1 MKHFDNWRIAAR
13 QLALLAALCLP
24 GAWAQAL
31 DRLVYPLSVG
41 VDSRYQ
47 YDWAVL
53 RMALDKSRPRFG
65 AYSLHQAA
73 TSMSPAR
80 ITQELLMPTGHIN
93 ILVRAT
99 APELERQFLP
109 VRIPVDRG
117 LLSYRIFLVRQ
128 DDLARFA
135 AVRTLDD
142 LRRLRAGL
150 GRDWADVPVLRAAGL
165 PTEEGTAYEGLFSM
179 LEAGRFDYFSR
190 GADEALR
197 EYDER
202 RASHPRLAI
211 EPTLLLH
218 YPLPRYFF
226 VRRDAEGKQLAA
238 RIEAGLE
245 TMVRDGS
252 LNTLFQHYKGAT
264 IARANLLHR
273 RVLTIPN
280 PTLSPQTPL
289 SRSELWYVPLG
300 GK

>member
-1 MKHFDNWRIAAR
+1 MKRSATWRFPAR
-13 QLALLAALCLP
+13 HVLLLAALCLH

-41 VDSRYQ
+41 LDSRYE

-53 RMALDKSRPRFG
+53 RMALDKSRARYG
-65 AYSLHQAA
+65 AYSLHQAT

-99 APELERQFLP
+99 APELEQQFTP

-117 LLSYRIFLVRQ
+117 LLGYRVFLVRQ

-142 LRRLRAGL
+142 LRHLRAGL
-150 GRDWADVPVLRAAGL
+150 GRDWIDVPVLRVAGL
-165 PTEEGTAYEGLFSM
+165 PTEEGSAYEGLFSM

-202 RASHPRLAI
+202 RASHPKLVI

-226 VRRDAEGKQLAA
+226 LRRDAEGKQLAA
-238 RIEAGLE
+238 RIAAGME
-245 TMVRDGS
+245 IMVRDGS
-252 LNTLFQHYKGAT
+252 LNTLFQRYKGAT
-264 IARANLLHR
+264 IAAANLRRR

-280 PTLSPQTPL
+280 PTLSRQTPL
-289 SRSELWYVPLG
+289 SRSELWYDPLNG
-300 GK
+300 R

>member
-1 MKHFDNWRIAAR
+1 MRQDDNWRLQCCR
-13 QLALLAALCLP
+13 LALLAMLCLQ
-24 GAWAQAL
+24 GAWAQAY

-41 VDSRYQ
+41 VDSRYE

-53 RMALDKSRPRFG
+53 RMALDKSRPQFG
-65 AYSLHQAA
+65 PYALHQAT

-93 ILVRAT
+93 VLVRAT

-117 LLSYRIFLVRQ
+117 LLGYRVFLVRR
-128 DDLARFA
+128 DDLPRFA
-135 AVRTLDD
+135 AVHTLDD
-142 LRRLRAGL
+142 LRKLRAGL
-150 GRDWADVPVLRAAGL
+150 GKDWIDVPVLRAAGL
-165 PTEEGTAYEGLFSM
+165 PTEEGSAYEGLFSM

-190 GADEALR
+190 GTDEALR

-202 RASHPRLAI
+202 RASHPKLAI

-226 VRRDAEGKQLAA
+226 LRRDAEGKRLAA

-245 TMVRDGS
+245 SMVRDGS
-252 LNTLFQHYKGAT
+252 LNTLFQRYKGAT
-264 IARANLLHR
+264 IAAANLKQR

-280 PTLSPQTPL
+280 PTLSPHTPL
-289 SRSELWYVPLG
+289 ARSELWFDPFN

>member
-1 MKHFDNWRIAAR
+1 MKHFEKWRIPAR

-24 GAWAQAL
+24 GAWAHAF

-53 RMALDKSRPRFG
+53 RMALDKSRGRYG

-80 ITQELLMPTGHIN
+80 ITQEMLMPTGHIN

-117 LLSYRIFLVRQ
+117 LLGYRVFLVRQ
-128 DDLARFA
+128 DDLPRFA

-150 GRDWADVPVLRAAGL
+150 GKDWVDVHVLRAAGL
-165 PTEEGTAYEGLFSM
+165 PTEEGSAYEGLFSM

-197 EYDER
+197 EYEER
-202 RASHPRLAI
+202 RASHPKLTI
-211 EPTLLLH
+211 EPTVLLH

-226 VRRDAEGKQLAA
+226 LRRDAEGKQLAA

-264 IARANLLHR
+264 IARANLRQR

-289 SRSELWYVPLG
+289 SRSELWYDPLN

>member
-1 MKHFDNWRIAAR
+1 MEHFDNWRIAVWR
-13 QLALLAALCLP
+13 LALLAALCLP
-24 GAWAQAL
+24 GMRAHAY
-31 DRLVYPLSVG
+31 DRLVYPLSLG
-41 VDSRYQ
+41 VDSRYE

-53 RMALDKSRPRFG
+53 RMALDKSRAQFG
-65 AYSLHQAA
+65 AYSLHQAT

-117 LLSYRIFLVRQ
+117 LLGYRIFLVRH
-128 DDLARFA
+128 DDLPRFA
-135 AVRTLDD
+135 AVHSLHD
-142 LRRLRAGL
+142 LRALRAGL
-150 GRDWADVPVLRAAGL
+150 GKDWIDVPVLRAAGL
-165 PTEEGTAYEGLFSM
+165 PTEEGSAYEGLFSM

-190 GADEALR
+190 GVDEALR

-202 RASHPRLAI
+202 RASHPKLAV

-226 VRRDAEGKQLAA
+226 LRRDAEGKQLAA

-252 LNTLFQHYKGAT
+252 LNTLFQQYKGAT
-264 IARANLLHR
+264 IAAANLKQR
-273 RVLTIPN
+273 RVLTIRN

-289 SRSELWYVPLG
+289 SRSELWYDPLN

>member
-1 MKHFDNWRIAAR
+1 MKHFEKWRIPAR
-13 QLALLAALCLP
+13 HLALLAALCLP
-24 GAWAQAL
+24 GTWAQAF

-53 RMALDKSRPRFG
+53 RMALDKSRGRYG

-73 TSMSPAR
+73 TSMAPAR

-117 LLSYRIFLVRQ
+117 LLGYRVFLVRQ
-128 DDLARFA
+128 DDLPRFA
-135 AVRTLDD
+135 AIRTLDD

-150 GRDWADVPVLRAAGL
+150 GKDWADVPVLRAAGL
-165 PTEEGTAYEGLFSM
+165 PTEEGSAYEGLFSM

-211 EPTLLLH
+211 EPTVLLH

-226 VRRDAEGKQLAA
+226 LRRDAEGKRLAA

-252 LNTLFQHYKGAT
+252 LATLFQHYKGAT
-264 IARANLLHR
+264 IARANLR
-273 RVLTIPN
+273 RRHVLTIPN
-280 PTLSPQTPL
+280 PTLPPQTPL
-289 SRSELWYVPLG
+289 SRSELWFDPLS

>member
-1 MKHFDNWRIAAR
+1 MKRIATWRSPAR
-13 QLALLAALCLP
+13 QLLLLAALCLP
-24 GAWAQAL
+24 GAWAQAY

-53 RMALDKSRPRFG
+53 RMALDKSRAQYG
-65 AYSLHQAA
+65 AYSLHQAT

-117 LLSYRIFLVRQ
+117 LLGYRVFLVRR
-128 DDLARFA
+128 DDLSRFA

-150 GRDWADVPVLRAAGL
+150 GKDWIDVPVLRAAGL
-165 PTEEGTAYEGLFSM
+165 PTEEGSAYEGLFSM

-190 GADEALR
+190 AADEALR

-202 RASHPRLAI
+202 RAAHPRLAI

-226 VRRDAEGKQLAA
+226 LRRDAEGKQLAA

-252 LNTLFQHYKGAT
+252 LNALFQHYKGAT
-264 IARANLLHR
+264 IAAANLRHR

-280 PTLSPQTPL
+280 PTLSPRTPL
-289 SRSELWYVPLG
+289 SRSELWYDPLNS
-300 GK
+300 K

>member
-1 MKHFDNWRIAAR
+1 MKRDKQWRIPAWR
-13 QLALLAALCLP
+13 LLLLAALCLH
-24 GAWAQAL
+24 GARAHAY

-41 VDSRYQ
+41 VDSRYE

-53 RMALDKSRPRFG
+53 RMALDKSRAQYG
-65 AYSLHQAA
+65 AYSLHQAT

-99 APELERQFLP
+99 APELEQQFTP

-117 LLSYRIFLVRQ
+117 LLGYRVFLVRR
-128 DDLARFA
+128 DDLPRFA
-135 AVRTLDD
+135 AVRSLND
-142 LRRLRAGL
+142 LRPLRAGL
-150 GRDWADVPVLRAAGL
+150 GKDWSDVPVLRAAGL
-165 PTEEGTAYEGLFSM
+165 PTEEGSAYEGLFSM

-197 EYDER
+197 EYGER
-202 RASHPRLAI
+202 RDAHPKLAI
-211 EPTLLLH
+211 EPILLLH

-226 VRRDAEGKQLAA
+226 LRRDAEGKQLAA
-238 RIEAGLE
+238 RIAAGME
-245 TMVRDGS
+245 IMVRDGS

-264 IARANLLHR
+264 IAAANLRHR

-289 SRSELWYVPLG
+289 SRSELWYNPLN